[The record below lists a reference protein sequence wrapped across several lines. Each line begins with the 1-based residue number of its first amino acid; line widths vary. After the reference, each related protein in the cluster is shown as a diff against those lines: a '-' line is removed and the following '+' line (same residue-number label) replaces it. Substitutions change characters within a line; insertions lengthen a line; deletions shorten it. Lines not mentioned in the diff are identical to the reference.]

1 MAICHS
7 LTDGMP
13 EGGVA
18 MVVADGGGVVGVVGG
33 GRSGYGVAARGTRH
47 VEQPVAVLEG
57 GEGRAPCV
65 SGWFERWFEAEAQM
79 LQGLAAQGVFV
90 KPISRAS

>member
-57 GEGRAPCV
+57 GEGGTPVPKQPKAV
-65 SGWFERWFEAEAQM
+65 
-79 LQGLAAQGVFV
+79 
-90 KPISRAS
+90 I

>member
-33 GRSGYGVAARGTRH
+33 GRSGLVWPHAEHVTLSSLLQFWRGV
-47 VEQPVAVLEG
+47 
-57 GEGRAPCV
+57 RAIRFP
-65 SGWFERWFEAEAQM
+65 SNQR
-79 LQGLAAQGVFV
+79 
-90 KPISRAS
+90 P